1 MKQVTLNIPENQFP
15 AFMKFIRTLD
25 FVNVEKPLSL
35 EDELTAS
42 QKEVWENIKE
52 GFKEFQMIEQ
62 GHSKAR
68 PVKFLLDEL
77 DS

>member
-15 AFMKFIRTLD
+15 AFMKFIRSLD
-25 FVNVEKPLSL
+25 FVNIEKPLSL
-35 EDELTAS
+35 EDELTPS
-42 QKEVWENIKE
+42 QKEVWENIKA
-52 GFKEFQMIEQ
+52 GFKEYQMIEQ